1 MINWLPNIEYNKE
14 SRFFTTKDIAEN
26 AEKLQTA
33 DKALRDIKRKR
44 AIERATAESID
55 NKGDFKE
62 DIARESLKR
71 SGFGEEADTLVNEIT
86 SKKTAKTKE
95 NIDFRKNL
103 LEAVAFGTV
112 KQDVAE
118 KLFGGP
124 LQDTVQTQTPAASQ
138 TAPQLPPVASPESR
152 AGGLPLSPVAQA
164 LIKGSQPQ
172 LGPQQAAPASQAA
185 PVTTPVT
192 TTSQGPSQ
200 SNLTPRYA
208 QLGPMD
214 FSQIGGVSQK
224 QELPKF
230 ELSTDPVLRE
240 NQLKAASQ
248 FLSVK
253 LPKDIGGEQLSI
265 LINAKA
271 DKIAMSQNQE
281 KPLIAFGG
289 DLAKW
294 KAHQVEV
301 ASAIGKA
308 KSDILSQISG
318 QINTGTQL
326 ATGQMQATTARKTYD
341 LKEGEVMADRM
352 APWSNATLDQTDKN
366 GEPLLSQ
373 GIKDKVQIRSPQAKG
388 AQEVMKNID
397 KMFSKGGL
405 GVNDPNYRSSLFM
418 LAKYVMRLK
427 GLEASD
433 QKMASMEDNLKNG
446 INIDNIIDSFEG
458 EGKDIIR
465 KIVKEGYRGTTTDI
479 NTIRNQVR
487 LAQQEFRDLVSN
499 SAPAYNSS
507 YFETFPKYGE
517 SNVEKQRLIDEKEKT
532 QNKSKTA
539 REAIDKKK
547 KESKKTSSSEGL

>member
-1 MINWLPNIEYNKE
+1 MLNWLPNVEYNKE

-33 DKALRDIKRKR
+33 DKALRDLKRKR

-55 NKGDFKE
+55 AKGDFKE
-62 DIARESLKR
+62 ELARESLKK

-103 LEAVAFGTV
+103 LEAVALGTV

-124 LQDTVQTQTPAASQ
+124 LQDTVLPQTPAPA
-138 TAPQLPPVASPESR
+138 APQLPPVVSPDVRS
-152 AGGLPLSPVAQA
+152 GGLSQAAQA

-172 LGPQQAAPASQAA
+172 IGPQVAQQAP
-185 PVTTPVT
+185 T
-192 TTSQGPSQ
+192 TTISQPSLQNPSQPSQ
-200 SNLTPRYA
+200 SNLFPKYA
-208 QLGPMD
+208 QVGPMD
-214 FSQIGGVSQK
+214 FSQFGGSSQK
-224 QELPKF
+224 QDLPKF
-230 ELSTDPVLRE
+230 ELSTDPVLRN

-248 FLSVK
+248 FLSMQI
-253 LPKDIGGEQLSI
+253 PKNINEEQLNV
-265 LINAKA
+265 LINDKA
-271 DKIAMSQNQE
+271 DKLVASQNQE

-289 DLAKW
+289 DVAKW

-301 ASAIGKA
+301 ESARGKSKA
-308 KSDILSQISG
+308 DILSQISG

-326 ATGQMQATTARKTYD
+326 ATGIQNAETSKGQLAV
-341 LKEGEVMADRM
+341 KESEVIADRT
-352 APWSNATLDQTDKN
+352 APWSNATLGKN
-366 GEPLLSQ
+366 GESLLSQ
-373 GIKDKVQIRSPQAKG
+373 GIKDKVQVRSPQAKG
-388 AQEVMKNID
+388 AQEVMENID
-397 KMFSKGGL
+397 KMFAKGGK

-433 QKMASMEDNLKNG
+433 QKMTSMEDNLKNSV
-446 INIDNIIDSFEG
+446 NIDNIIDSFEG
-458 EGKDIIR
+458 EGKDILR
-465 KIVKEGYRGTTTDI
+465 KIIKEGYRGTTTDI
-479 NTIRNQVR
+479 NTLRNQVR

-507 YFETFPKYGE
+507 FFETFPKYGE
-517 SNVEKQRLIDEKEKT
+517 TPQEKEKLT
-532 QNKSKTA
+532 KSKTKQIPKTA
-539 REAIDKKK
+539 KEGKDKMIADKK
-547 KESKKTSSSEGL
+547 GLPAGVK